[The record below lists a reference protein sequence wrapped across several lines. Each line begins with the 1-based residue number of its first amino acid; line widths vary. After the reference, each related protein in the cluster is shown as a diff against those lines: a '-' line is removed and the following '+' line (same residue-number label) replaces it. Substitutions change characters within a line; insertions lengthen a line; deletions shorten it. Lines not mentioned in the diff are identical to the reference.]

1 MNEAFR
7 LSRIRAP
14 RANLASAVL
23 LAAVL
28 MAFGLLMTTLAPE
41 QAAAAGGSFDTSSF
55 RLAHWLLGGGEA
67 S

>member
-14 RANLASAVL
+14 RANLASALL
-23 LAAVL
+23 LAAVFL
-28 MAFGLLMTTLAPE
+28 AFGLLMAALAPE
-41 QAAAAGGSFDTSSF
+41 QVAAAPAFDGPDF
-55 RLAHWLLGGGEA
+55 RLAHWLLGTGEA